1 VIAADSSTLIA
12 YIQGDSGADVEAFDA
27 GLAAGALCLPP
38 VVLTEVLC
46 QPGLPA
52 RHRDLVLRLPRLD
65 ALPDYWTRVAAIRAT
80 LMAKRLRARLADA
93 LIAQACLDHDLA
105 LITRDRDFRH
115 FAEHCGLKLA

>member
-1 VIAADSSTLIA
+1 MIAADSSTLIA
-12 YIQGDSGADVEAFDA
+12 YIQGDGGADVDAFDA
-27 GLAAGALCLPP
+27 GLIAGTLCLPP

-65 ALPDYWTRVAAIRAT
+65 VLPDYWTRVAAIRAT
-80 LMAKRLRARLADA
+80 LIEKRLRARLADA
-93 LIAQACLDHDLA
+93 LIAQACLDHDVA
-105 LITRDRDFRH
+105 LISRDRDFRH